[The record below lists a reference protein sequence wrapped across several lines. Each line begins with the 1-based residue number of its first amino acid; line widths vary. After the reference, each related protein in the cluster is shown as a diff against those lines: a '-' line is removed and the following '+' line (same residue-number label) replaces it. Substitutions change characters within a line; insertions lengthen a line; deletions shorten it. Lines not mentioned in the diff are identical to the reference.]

1 MTVPIK
7 DLKAVY
13 NTPPGHCFGP
23 LKFFIASFKF
33 SRYFAAYHKKYINF
47 FCIHYRLTVKCLRTL
62 GKGI

>member
-47 FCIHYRLTVKCLRTL
+47 FVSTIV
-62 GKGI
+62 